1 MLIQF
6 FFDGFRVKDF
16 FVYRTARGLT
26 VPFLTLICVLLAGV
40 GSARAGQSA
49 QVEVGFV
56 GVPVTT
62 AQGVPVNFQNV
73 LLNVQSVRINRNTN
87 AGPGNAAWETIPVPA
102 GIGNV
107 PQNADLQIDL
117 NAAQNLPQL
126 FNTAKVRPDTYKV
139 AEVQLDPNNPGTL
152 IPDCPLAPPLG
163 FTADGCINYPIQLA
177 AGTSVISVSNA
188 SGLVAPEN
196 GKLAQLFFQVTMTI
210 NSAPTTPGG
219 AYTVT
224 ITLASPPTTPL
235 QLGTITGSVSAPPTG
250 ASSTVRQLAVTAEAI
265 GTNTPIAT
273 APVQNGKFNLA
284 LPAAGGPT
292 GPYGFGTLYDLVLA
306 GGADTYG
313 AARLPPL
320 YPTMSLSQDFKPKG
334 NQTLGQITG
343 AISDNCV
350 ATKAIAGATVQLL
363 VPPDS
368 VTITPPVTPASF
380 CIDNPDQCIAVAT
393 ANTDNAGDFPLP
405 GTTTIPAEFANIPVP
420 PKKGSYAM
428 EISAPG
434 YDSLFVQTIPSA
446 GKTGGTCTTS
456 ATGTAFDTCDL
467 ALGTG
472 YISGTI
478 PITPPNPGQTTLVQ
492 VFAEDTGTNNI
503 ESALSMP
510 LVVTHSNVGTCPG
523 PPPYSCVSFT
533 LNVPT
538 TDTVPEGFDLF
549 ASTIDLYQG
558 VSDPFQGHTTAV
570 LAGVPA
576 PAPPSAPGLCDTTTA
591 TFPVDQT
598 IDCVGHGS
606 VTGGP
611 SGVANAD
618 LGTSVVLS
626 KDNVQITNAP
636 VQNVTTGSPSNSY
649 AFCVPADTYQLQR
662 LQLPVPAYSAVPS
675 AAPSPVLD
683 TNTVTVTIP
692 PPPLY
697 RSPTPTATATGGPSP
712 TSTPTPVATA
722 TPNVKCPTTCT
733 NPDGSCPGICNDV
746 IQSIP
751 Q

>member
-1 MLIQF
+1 VTQF

-16 FVYRTARGLT
+16 FVRRTARGLII
-26 VPFLTLICVLLAGV
+26 PFVTLICVLLAGV
-40 GSARAGQSA
+40 GSARASQSA

-56 GVPVTT
+56 GVP
-62 AQGVPVNFQNV
+62 PPNFQNV
-73 LLNVQSVRINRNTN
+73 LLNVQSVRINRHADASPSN
-87 AGPGNAAWETIPVPA
+87 GAWETIPVPA

-117 NAAQNLPQL
+117 NTAQNLPQL
-126 FNTAKVRPDTYKV
+126 FNTAKVRPDTYEI
-139 AEVQLDPNNPGTL
+139 AEVLLDPNNPGTL

-163 FTADGCINYPIQLA
+163 FTADGCINYPIQLFV
-177 AGTSVISVSNA
+177 GTNVISVANTGPG
-188 SGLVAPEN
+188 GLVAPKN
-196 GKLAQLFFQVTMTI
+196 GTLAQLFFQVTMTI

-219 AYTVT
+219 PYTVT
-224 ITLASPPTTPL
+224 ISLASPPTTPL

-250 ASSTVRQLAVTAEAI
+250 ASSSVRQLAVTAEAI

-320 YPTMSLSQDFKPKG
+320 YPTMSLSQNFKPKG
-334 NQTLGQITG
+334 NQTLSEITG
-343 AISDNCV
+343 TISDNCV
-350 ATKAIAGATVQLL
+350 ATKAIVGATLQLL
-363 VPPDS
+363 IPPGS
-368 VTITPPVTPASF
+368 IMPTPPATF

-393 ANTDNAGDFPLP
+393 TNTDNAGDFPLP
-405 GTTTIPAEFANIPVP
+405 GATTIPAEFANVPVI

-434 YDSLFVQTIPSA
+434 YDSLFVQAIPSS

-456 ATGTAFDTCDL
+456 ASGTTFDACDL
-467 ALGTG
+467 ALNTG

-523 PPPYSCVSFT
+523 PPPYSCVSFM

-538 TDTVPEGFDLF
+538 TDTVPQGFDLF
-549 ASTIDLYQG
+549 ATTIDLYQG
-558 VSDPFQGHTTAV
+558 VSDPFQGHSTAV

-591 TFPVDQT
+591 TFPINQT

-636 VQNVTTGSPSNSY
+636 VQNVTGDTPTNSY

-683 TNTVTVTIP
+683 PNTVTVTIP
-692 PPPLY
+692 PPPLF

-733 NPDGSCPGICNDV
+733 NPDGSCPGICNNIV
-746 IQSIP
+746 PSPIP

>member
-6 FFDGFRVKDF
+6 FFDGFRGKDF
-16 FVYRTARGLT
+16 FVYRIARGLK

-40 GSARAGQSA
+40 GSARAGQTA

-56 GVPVTT
+56 GVTPRTS
-62 AQGVPVNFQNV
+62 QGAPVNFQNV
-73 LLNVQSVRINRNTN
+73 LLNVQSVRINRNTA
-87 AGPGNAAWETIPVPA
+87 AGPGNAAWETIPVPS

-117 NAAQNLPQL
+117 NTSQNMPQI
-126 FNTAKVRPDTYKV
+126 FNTANVRPDTYKV
-139 AEVQLDPNNPGTL
+139 AEVLLDPNNPGTL

-177 AGTSVISVSNA
+177 AASVISVSNNG
-188 SGLVAPEN
+188 GLVEPEN
-196 GKLAQLFFQVTMTI
+196 GKLAQLFLQVAMTI
-210 NSAPTTPGG
+210 DQVPTTPGG
-219 AYTVT
+219 AYIVT
-224 ITLASPPTTPL
+224 ITLNSPPTTPL
-235 QLGTITGSVSAPPTG
+235 QVGTITGSVSGQATG
-250 ASSTVRQLAVTAEAI
+250 ASSTVRRLAVTAEAI

-273 APVQNGKFNLA
+273 APVQRGKFNLA

-292 GPYGFGTLYDLVLA
+292 APYGFGTLYDLVLS
-306 GGADTYG
+306 GGAETYQ

-320 YPTMSLSQDFKPKG
+320 YPSMSISQDFKPKG
-334 NQTLGQITG
+334 NHTLAEITG

-350 ATKAIAGATVQLL
+350 ATKPVVGATLQLL
-363 VPPDS
+363 IPPDS
-368 VTITPPVTPASF
+368 VNPAPLTPAAF

-393 ANTDNAGDFPLP
+393 ANTDNAGDFPMP
-405 GTTTIPAEFANIPVP
+405 GTVTIPAEFANVPVP

-434 YDSLFVQTIPSA
+434 YDSLLVQAIPSST
-446 GKTGGTCTTS
+446 KTGGTCTAS
-456 ATGTAFDTCDL
+456 ATGTTFDTCDF
-467 ALGTG
+467 ALNTG

-478 PITPPNPGQTTLVQ
+478 PITPPNPGQTILVQ
-492 VFAEDTGTNNI
+492 VFAEDHGTNNI
-503 ESALSMP
+503 ESVLPTP
-510 LVVTHSNVGTCPG
+510 LVVTHSNVGTCLG

-538 TDTVPEGFDLF
+538 TDTVPQGFDLF
-549 ASTIDLYQG
+549 ATTIDLYQG

-570 LAGVPA
+570 VAGVPA
-576 PAPPSAPGLCDTTTA
+576 PAPPSSTLPRVCDTTTA
-591 TFPVDQT
+591 TFPVDQS

-611 SGVANAD
+611 SGVQNAD

-626 KDNVQITNAP
+626 KDNVQITNTP

-675 AAPSPVLD
+675 AAPTAVLD

-722 TPNVKCPTTCT
+722 TPNVKCPTSCT